1 MGTSETPIELGDVKE
16 IDLFMALAAVVGAT
30 AKVTDKVAFKARL
43 NDFAV
48 FYEGEGNAPG
58 AAKTVRA
65 LMKTILT

>member
-1 MGTSETPIELGDVKE
+1 
-16 IDLFMALAAVVGAT
+16 MALAAVVGAT